1 MKKTLLALVCAT
13 AVIVSGSLFAET
25 ATTDGMA
32 TTPYKEQQ
40 EKLKTL
46 SKEDKKAIFKD
57 AKDKW
62 EKLSTADKDA
72 FKEKVK
78 GFADKRKTRFE
89 KKCAE
94 LKQSGEQTM
103 LKARLEKKC
112 AKFEQ
117 SNGEN
122 IYVKL
127 YALDLMKQGKAAK

>member
-13 AVIVSGSLFAET
+13 AVLVSGSLFADMS
-25 ATTDGMA
+25 TTEG

-40 EKLKTL
+40 QKLKSL

-62 EKLSTADKDA
+62 EKLSASDKQA

-78 GFADKRKTRFE
+78 DFAEKRKTRLE
-89 KKCAE
+89 KKCE
-94 LKQSGEQTM
+94 KLKENTGTQTEM
-103 LKARLEKKC
+103 KARLEKKC

-117 SNGEN
+117 TQGEN

-127 YALDLMKQGKAAK
+127 YALDLMKEGKAAK